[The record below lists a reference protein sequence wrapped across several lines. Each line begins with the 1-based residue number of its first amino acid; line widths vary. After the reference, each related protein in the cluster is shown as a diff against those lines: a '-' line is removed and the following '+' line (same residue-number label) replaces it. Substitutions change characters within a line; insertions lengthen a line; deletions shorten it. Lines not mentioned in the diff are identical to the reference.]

1 MMKHFYFWWPFS
13 SVCILYVWSCIC
25 ACRGKEKE
33 KIVGVWFWV
42 GKEVCF
48 DDVLLL
54 FLAYVCVCACVYG
67 YRERKKK
74 RERDNQISGHHFGGK
89 GGCHSSLSSHQNT
102 PFYQLRIRH
111 PWFFLYPILNVP
123 LFQTFLMLLS
133 RIPAFSSKIMWSV

>member
-13 SVCILYVWSCIC
+13 SVCILCVWSCIC

-67 YRERKKK
+67 YREKKKK
-74 RERDNQISGHHFGGK
+74 REIIRYLDIILVGK
-89 GGCHSSLSSHQNT
+89 EGVIAVFPVIRTHLFTNSESDTHDSFSIPFWMCHCFRPFLCYSLKFL
-102 PFYQLRIRH
+102 PF
-111 PWFFLYPILNVP
+111 PP
-123 LFQTFLMLLS
+123 
-133 RIPAFSSKIMWSV
+133 K